1 MDAAWDGVAQTLA
14 QRPNAQGVKLQ
25 IARGGKSV
33 I

>member
-1 MDAAWDGVAQTLA
+1 MDAASDGVAQTLA
-14 QRPNAQGVKLQ
+14 QRPKAQGVEFQ